1 MAYPSSIDY
10 RRSSSQL
17 SIDRKSGPLFDDLES
32 LDSSMLDSAML
43 SPTTT
48 DRRDSFG
55 NSTGPYFSPQS
66 TPWEDDFPNS
76 ATILPERHFNPFT
89 EQSNNP
95 FTRVESSSFGH
106 NASPWPMVDRTANS
120 QTPVAPAA
128 YEGFSSEFDVT
139 PLSDVTS
146 AAPTCATLSVQ
157 GNVQPS
163 AVFPPSA
170 APPQFETSP
179 TDTKDWMSFAEN
191 AAMGVRHIP
200 KRMRNE
206 SPPRSYSPFHKRDG
220 GIKKKTARFDIPPE
234 RSLDNIDDFIAKC
247 TDEDQLKELK
257 MQKRLLRN
265 RQAALVSLITQPSHL
280 VPSVHLVSFG
290 TFISHAN
297 L

>member
-1 MAYPSSIDY
+1 MAFASSLDFH
-10 RRSSSQL
+10 RPPSQL
-17 SIDRKSGPLFDDLES
+17 SIDRKPGPLFDDLES

-55 NSTGPYFSPQS
+55 NSTAPYFSPQS
-66 TPWEDDFPNS
+66 NPWEDDFPTS
-76 ATILPERHFNPFT
+76 ATMLTERHFSISTNPFA

-95 FTRVESSSFGH
+95 FTRVDSSSFGH
-106 NASPWPMVDRTANS
+106 NASPWPIVDRTANS

-128 YEGFSSEFDVT
+128 YEGFSSDFDVA
-139 PLSDVTS
+139 PPSAFPDVAS
-146 AAPTCATLSVQ
+146 AAPAFGALPLQ

-170 APPQFETSP
+170 APAQFGTSPP
-179 TDTKDWMSFAEN
+179 TDTKDYMSLAEQ
-191 AAMGVRHIP
+191 AVGVRHIP
-200 KRMRNE
+200 KRMRND

-234 RSLDNIDDFIAKC
+234 RSLDNIDEFIAKC
-247 TDEDQLKELK
+247 TDDDQLKELK

-265 RQAALVSLITQPSHL
+265 RQAALVLPITYLSHLALQPSTTL
-280 VPSVHLVSFG
+280 VH
-290 TFISHAN
+290 
-297 L
+297 

>member
-1 MAYPSSIDY
+1 MAYPSSIDF
-10 RRSSSQL
+10 RRPSSQL
-17 SIDRKSGPLFDDLES
+17 SIDRKPGTLFDDMES
-32 LDSSMLDSAML
+32 LDNSMLDSAML

-55 NSTGPYFSPQS
+55 NSTAPYFSPQS
-66 TPWEDDFPNS
+66 TAWEEDFPT
-76 ATILPERHFNPFT
+76 TILPERHFNPFT

-95 FTRVESSSFGH
+95 FTRVESSTFGH
-106 NASPWPMVDRTANS
+106 NASPWHMVDRTANS
-120 QTPVAPAA
+120 QTPVATTA
-128 YEGFSSEFDVT
+128 YESFSSEFDVT
-139 PLSDVTS
+139 PPSTFSDV
-146 AAPTCATLSVQ
+146 APAGPAFGVH

-170 APPQFETSP
+170 APAQFETSP
-179 TDTKDWMSFAEN
+179 TDTKDWMSFAEH
-191 AAMGVRHIP
+191 AAVGVRHIP
-200 KRMRNE
+200 KRMRND

-265 RQAALVSLITQPSHL
+265 RQAALVPPITHSSHL
-280 VPSVHLVSFG
+280 VLQS
-290 TFISHAN
+290 N
-297 L
+297 LSRT